1 MFSVIMAHDEC
12 NPGKFKGLGK
22 LQAYGA
28 QIAKQVASILLCRL
42 VQGAMSLSPFP
53 KTCLL

>member
-1 MFSVIMAHDEC
+1 MALDEC
-12 NPGKFKGLGK
+12 NPGKFKGLGQ

-53 KTCLL
+53 NTCLL